1 MKLIWEIWVNIALG
15 GGATTGSGGGAET
28 SNLKN
33 CSVLSNVASHN
44 GGGADN
50 CNLVNCAIAKNS
62 ALYSGGGAN
71 AGSLVNCTIAA
82 NTASGNLNSG
92 YGAAVYGAA
101 LTNCIAFGN
110 YSGTSYPNTNYAN
123 CTLAYCC
130 ADPLSAGFG
139 NIDVNP
145 QILAD
150 NIHLSATSPCI
161 GAGTVGVVSGTDID
175 GQQWNNPPSIGC
187 DEWWPAPVISAP
199 LVYQINS
206 PAHGLTFSVIVAGQ
220 SPFTYLWS
228 INGQSIQDDG
238 HHSNSGTAS
247 LVVNNFGPGD
257 AGIYQVVATNAS
269 GTATSQ
275 VAQVVIHVVDAAGA
289 NPVAPYSS
297 WATAA
302 TNIQDAINIAAAGDI
317 VLVTN
322 GIYAAGGMAKAGG
335 LTNRVALGIPM
346 TVLSVNG
353 YSATVIQGAWDSIST
368 NGPGAVRCAYVADGA
383 LLIGFTLANGATLA
397 TGDFSTG
404 GPLESGGG
412 VWCNSTNGIISN
424 CVLTNNSAI
433 YGAGIIS
440 GTLNNSLVGGNWG
453 VTYGGGTYNT
463 TLNNCT
469 VVNNFIATPFGNS
482 GAGTYGGIVKNG
494 IVVGNYDY
502 PFLNSDNYY
511 NGGFSTVFSYSCTS
525 PTKSGTGNLNASPQF
540 LDWFHL
546 ASASPCRGAGSA
558 LYASGTDLD
567 GETWASA
574 PSMGCDEV
582 IGANLVGPLMVHISA
597 NQTNLLVNRHDVL
610 LDGYTG
616 RASSTLCSLG
626 DGVTLTN
633 AGVSISHLWTNSGDY
648 VVTFTA
654 YNNDNPAGVATNIVI
669 HVQALFMPQLQSA
682 VLSTDGFQFQFGGQL
697 NANYTIQY
705 TTNLAAS
712 SSWQTLQTIYNNN
725 NTGLLQITDPNA
737 SNGTQFYRVLVQ

>member
-397 TGDFSTG
+397 TGDFST
-404 GPLESGGG
+404 
-412 VWCNSTNGIISN
+412 
-424 CVLTNNSAI
+424 
-433 YGAGIIS
+433 
-440 GTLNNSLVGGNWG
+440 
-453 VTYGGGTYNT
+453 
-463 TLNNCT
+463 
-469 VVNNFIATPFGNS
+469 
-482 GAGTYGGIVKNG
+482 
-494 IVVGNYDY
+494 DY
-502 PFLNSDNYY
+502 P
-511 NGGFSTVFSYSCTS
+511 
-525 PTKSGTGNLNASPQF
+525 
-540 LDWFHL
+540 
-546 ASASPCRGAGSA
+546 
-558 LYASGTDLD
+558 
-567 GETWASA
+567 
-574 PSMGCDEV
+574 
-582 IGANLVGPLMVHISA
+582 
-597 NQTNLLVNRHDVL
+597 
-610 LDGYTG
+610 
-616 RASSTLCSLG
+616 
-626 DGVTLTN
+626 
-633 AGVSISHLWTNSGDY
+633 
-648 VVTFTA
+648 
-654 YNNDNPAGVATNIVI
+654 
-669 HVQALFMPQLQSA
+669 
-682 VLSTDGFQFQFGGQL
+682 
-697 NANYTIQY
+697 
-705 TTNLAAS
+705 
-712 SSWQTLQTIYNNN
+712 
-725 NTGLLQITDPNA
+725 
-737 SNGTQFYRVLVQ
+737 